1 MKSAERGEE
10 VVRLVDEMKQRGGS
24 HVDIHT
30 SDVKDYNNEQEFLHD
45 SGSFKTDTTRSNTAI
60 IVFGS

>member
-1 MKSAERGEE
+1 M
-10 VVRLVDEMKQRGGS
+10 VRLVDEMKQRGGS